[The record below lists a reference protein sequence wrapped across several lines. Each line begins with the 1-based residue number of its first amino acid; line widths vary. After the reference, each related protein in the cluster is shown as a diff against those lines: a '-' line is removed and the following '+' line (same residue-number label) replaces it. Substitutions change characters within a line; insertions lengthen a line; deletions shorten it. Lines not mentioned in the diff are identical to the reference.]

1 MELVL
6 KRETFTDKSTIGRL
20 SIDGV
25 FECFVL
31 EDKDRGLDSKMTLTQ
46 INKIKVYGET
56 AIPYGKYEVVVTM
69 SNRFKKELP
78 LLLNVK
84 GYEGIRI
91 HTGNTDLDSRGCLLP
106 CTTYI
111 KDRGISSTTAFTKLF
126 DKINKA
132 LKSKQKVFITI
143 TK

>member
-1 MELVL
+1 MEIVL
-6 KRETFTDKSTIGRL
+6 KRETFTDKSTIGIL

-69 SNRFKKELP
+69 SNRFGKELP
-78 LLLNVK
+78 LLLDTP
-84 GYEGIRI
+84 GYSGIRI
-91 HTGNTDLDSRGCLLP
+91 HVGNKKEDTHGCLLP
-106 CTTYI
+106 GTA
-111 KDRGISSTTAFTKLF
+111 KGIDTVIQSTIAFNKLF
-126 DKINKA
+126 DKIKTAKKA
-132 LKSKQKVFITI
+132 GQKISITI